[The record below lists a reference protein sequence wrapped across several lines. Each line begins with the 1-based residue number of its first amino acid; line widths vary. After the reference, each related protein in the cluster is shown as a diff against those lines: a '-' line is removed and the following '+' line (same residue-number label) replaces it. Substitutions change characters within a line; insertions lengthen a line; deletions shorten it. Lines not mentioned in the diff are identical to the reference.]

1 MVFLKN
7 NSFIFGYRIYCR
19 QIADHQIIYLYLYSR
34 YMSDTSLTLNGSG
47 LVLDWFWIR
56 SYPDIS
62 LT

>member
-47 LVLDWFWIR
+47 LVLD
-56 SYPDIS
+56 P
-62 LT
+62 